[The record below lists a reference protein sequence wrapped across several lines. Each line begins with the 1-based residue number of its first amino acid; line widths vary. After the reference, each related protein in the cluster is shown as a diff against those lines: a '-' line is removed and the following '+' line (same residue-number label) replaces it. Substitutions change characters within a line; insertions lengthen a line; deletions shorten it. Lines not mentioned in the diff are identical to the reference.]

1 MSQKARLFQN
11 GRSQA
16 VRLPVAYR
24 FDDCEEVF
32 IRRDPDTGDVII
44 SRRPD
49 NWDSFLA
56 ARQDAAVDQG
66 FLDPR
71 ERQQK
76 GVQGRDPFEGWKE

>member
-49 NWDSFLA
+49 NWESFLA
-56 ARQDAAVDQG
+56 ARQGAAVDQD
-66 FLDPR
+66 FLDPE

-76 GVQGRDPFEGWKE
+76 SPKERDPFEGWKG